1 MIDALASGAL
11 DMDALLARV
20 YDDTPRALWPWRAG
34 PWRRTLESSW
44 QRIAW
49 RERARGCPS
58 GRETRDRKIRVRAGE
73 RPLMELERE
82 ILKTFTTVAAPDEV
96 LNLLAN
102 VPDSARHMPDV
113 ETVVA
118 NDDGHCWTMKKL
130 GAGKI
135 SHQATYTSRFVAD
148 ASVARSPGGPAGTS
162 RFLGARPVARGG
174 SRRGSV
180 VHLRSSF
187 SVRLPFLRC

>member
-1 MIDALASGAL
+1 
-11 DMDALLARV
+11 
-20 YDDTPRALWPWRAG
+20 
-34 PWRRTLESSW
+34 
-44 QRIAW
+44 
-49 RERARGCPS
+49 
-58 GRETRDRKIRVRAGE
+58 
-73 RPLMELERE
+73 MELERE

-102 VPDSARHMPDV
+102 VPESARHMPDV

-118 NDDGHCWTMKKL
+118 NDDGHCWTMRKL

-148 ASVARSPGGPAGTS
+148 ASAGTVTW
-162 RFLGARPVARGG
+162 GARRDLGNSWAHGQWRVEARDG
-174 SRRGSV
+174 GSV

-187 SVRLPFLRC
+187 GVRLPVPALLKKMALAVFEREYGRLMDAYCTHLKSTLDGGDGRLR